1 MYEFWYDYV
10 KRKYGE
16 RQVKMLCYMNTDSF
30 IADTK
35 TDDIYKDIS
44 EVIERRFDTSNNE
57 LEKALPKE
65 KSNNVIGVMNDELS
79 GKVIKE
85 FFGLRAKPYSYLI
98 DHESKDK
105 KAKGTKKCVI
115 KRKHK
120 FEDYKNSLEITQ
132 LKTKINHLKL

>member
-1 MYEFWYDYV
+1 MYKFWYDYV
-10 KRKYGE
+10 KRKSGE

-30 IADTK
+30 IADAK

-132 LKTKINHLKL
+132 LKTTINHLKL